1 MVKASFPAYL
11 SAMPRLL
18 YLLPLGALALVI
30 AFAFSGLS
38 VNPNEAPS
46 AMVGKPVPA
55 LNLEPMEGLGPAFT
69 ADDLR
74 GQVSLVNV
82 FGSWCA
88 YCRVE
93 HDELI
98 ALSEEVPI
106 YGINWRDAPGA
117 GEAWLARL
125 GNPYTAVGADRT
137 SRAILDLGVTGAP
150 ETFLIGPDG
159 TVQHRLQGP
168 MTPRIWRRE
177 FAPRIA
183 ALRAG

>member
-1 MVKASFPAYL
+1 MGRFVF
-11 SAMPRLL
+11 
-18 YLLPLGALALVI
+18 LLPLGALALVV

-46 AMVGKPVPA
+46 AMVGKPVPV

-82 FGSWCA
+82 FGSWCT

-125 GNPYTAVGADRT
+125 GNPYAAVGADRT

-150 ETFLIGPDG
+150 ETFLVGPDG
-159 TVQHRLQGP
+159 TVQYRLQGP